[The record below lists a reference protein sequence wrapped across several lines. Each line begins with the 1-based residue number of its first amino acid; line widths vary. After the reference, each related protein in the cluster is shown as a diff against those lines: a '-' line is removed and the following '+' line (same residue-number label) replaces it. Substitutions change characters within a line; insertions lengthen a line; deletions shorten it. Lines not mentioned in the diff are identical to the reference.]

1 MYNDCVVSNNLL
13 DNTTLFLGV
22 GTTVTINKVNGLA
35 WTVLAIANATENAL
49 SMINDEMRHLREAV
63 IQNRLVLD
71 LLTAEKGGVC
81 KMLRLFLSFLTVPLY
96 RVFCSPMSDP
106 WRIRWTILEP
116 G

>member
-49 SMINDEMRHLREAV
+49 SMIND
-63 IQNRLVLD
+63 
-71 LLTAEKGGVC
+71 
-81 KMLRLFLSFLTVPLY
+81 
-96 RVFCSPMSDP
+96 
-106 WRIRWTILEP
+106 
-116 G
+116 